1 MYACKC
7 QSAQYHV
14 LEVVLV
20 EKEEDEE
27 VEEVAVEEEEGAGTS
42 IRALILSAMASAT
55 S

>member
-1 MYACKC
+1 MYACVC
-7 QSAQYHV
+7 QSPQYHV

-20 EKEEDEE
+20 EKEVDEE
-27 VEEVAVEEEEGAGTS
+27 VEEEEGVGTS